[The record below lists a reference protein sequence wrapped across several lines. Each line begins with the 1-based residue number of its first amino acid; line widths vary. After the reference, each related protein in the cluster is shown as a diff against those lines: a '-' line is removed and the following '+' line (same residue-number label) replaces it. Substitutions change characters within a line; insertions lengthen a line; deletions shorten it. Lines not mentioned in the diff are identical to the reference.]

1 MGMAKFIVGDALE
14 VMRDMPE
21 GSVDLVLSSPP

>member
-1 MGMAKFIVGDALE
+1 MGARFIVGDALE
-14 VMRDMPE
+14 ELALLPA